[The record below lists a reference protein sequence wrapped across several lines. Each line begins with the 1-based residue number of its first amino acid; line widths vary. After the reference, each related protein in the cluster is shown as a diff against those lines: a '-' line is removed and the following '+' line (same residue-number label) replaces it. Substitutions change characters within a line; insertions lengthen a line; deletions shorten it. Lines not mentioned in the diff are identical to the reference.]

1 MTGLSEK
8 AFFPGEQIG
17 SAGGVDGTSD
27 GIGSPH
33 SFAPIVSSEWLEKV
47 ERMTL
52 ENLRLALEVERRFD
66 MVPSAG
72 FPHGYFEKGGSRG

>member
-33 SFAPIVSSEWLEKV
+33 SFAPLSFFGPSSYEFFGEPLSLNQILLTTGECDGW
-47 ERMTL
+47 
-52 ENLRLALEVERRFD
+52 
-66 MVPSAG
+66 
-72 FPHGYFEKGGSRG
+72 